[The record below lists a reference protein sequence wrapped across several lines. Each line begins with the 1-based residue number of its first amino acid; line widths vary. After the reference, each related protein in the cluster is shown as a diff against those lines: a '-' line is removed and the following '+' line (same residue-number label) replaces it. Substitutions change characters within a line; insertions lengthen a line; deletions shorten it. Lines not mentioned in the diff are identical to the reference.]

1 MPDSHQINNPVKRA
15 VSKTPTVESTIPG
28 PKMGLISLNFVS
40 IPPENKM
47 MLNATIPMNCA
58 SLASWNW
65 SPSPSLPNSIPT
77 TRNSNKV
84 GTPKRYPVFPTTM
97 LTKSKIEPISK
108 VFSAV
113 NIIGNI
119 LLSYK
124 IVVFVLAVRSYTLLT
139 TN

>member
-1 MPDSHQINNPVKRA
+1 MPDSHQIKSPVKRA
-15 VSKTPTVESTIPG
+15 VSSTPTVESTIPG
-28 PKMGLISLNFVS
+28 PKIGLISLNFVS
-40 IPPENKM
+40 IPPEKRI
-47 MLNATIPMNCA
+47 MLRATIPINCA
-58 SLASWNW
+58 SFASWNCR
-65 SPSPSLPNSIPT
+65 PRPSLPNNIPT
-77 TRNSNKV
+77 TRNNNKV

-124 IVVFVLAVRSYTLLT
+124 IVVFVLTVRSYTLLT